1 MDKDSHNLFEKYFA
15 LQETSKRGMAAKKR
29 KKAKKREAIE
39 KNRKKYQSK
48 SYSSDDIPNVPQDSN
63 LNISYFGPETGEK
76 TVGRG
81 TGETPERQQ
90 LTQGQQGLVPYKDD
104 DFIDVEGEVVDD
116 TKPQPAPAPQPTPTP
131 KPQPAPQPNTQSK
144 PAPTPDVNQPSTF
157 KNFLQRGKKG
167 GLKGLEYAVKAVDPF
182 SKQGLLGKAATAA
195 KNAENW
201 ARSGA
206 GDPYAAAKKHI
217 KGTGGK
223 LDIYDKKSGIEQQRA
238 IQNYRNTYI
247 YPRDKDINLNRGVA
261 NLFGKNVSV
270 DPNTGEF
277 IGLSNKKE
285 QKAAG
290 IPQYSDILKRRK
302 PILNAAHLAN
312 IILDIFVD
320 KFRQGVPPDKAYNDA
335 FNSVGNPLI
344 IDYLLKNKLL
354 PKQ

>member
-15 LQETSKRGMAAKKR
+15 LQETSKRGMSKKQR
-29 KKAKKREAIE
+29 KKAGKRKAIE

-48 SYSSDDIPNVPQDSN
+48 SYSSDDIPNVPKDSN

-76 TVGRG
+76 SVGRG
-81 TGETPERQQ
+81 TGETPERKQ
-90 LTQGQQGLVPYKDD
+90 LTQGQQGLVPHNDD
-104 DFIDVEGEVVDD
+104 IIDVEGEVVDD
-116 TKPQPAPAPQPTPTP
+116 TKPQP
-131 KPQPAPQPNTQSK
+131 KPAPQPNTQPK
-144 PAPTPDVNQPSTF
+144 PAPTPAPNVNQPSTF
-157 KNFLQRGKKG
+157 KNFIKGSKK
-167 GLKGLEYAVKAVDPF
+167 GLKGLGKALAMGAKAVDPF
-182 SKQGLLGKAATAA
+182 SKQGLLGTAATAA
-195 KNAENW
+195 RNAENW

-206 GDPYAAAKKHI
+206 GDPYAAASKFI

-223 LDIYDKKSGIEQQRA
+223 LDIYDKKSGIEQQKA
-238 IQNYRNTYI
+238 IQNFRNTYI
-247 YPRDKDINLNRGVA
+247 YPRDRDKNLNQHVA
-261 NLFGKNVSV
+261 NLFGQSVSI
-270 DPNTGEF
+270 DPKTGYF
-277 IGLSNKKE
+277 TGLSSTQE

-290 IPQYSDILKRRK
+290 IPKYSDILKRRK
-302 PILNAAHLAN
+302 PITTAAHLAN